1 MENIKI
7 CDLCG
12 FQTENSKIMSN
23 HKRWQHVMPKGSD
36 KYIDTCR
43 KISDSCK
50 EETITKVCICEK
62 CGSSFNQTLTKHQWD
77 TKKGIRRFCSSKCS
91 HARNHTDDTKRK
103 ISQSLIKPD
112 KICPFCGKSFHTKST
127 FCSKSCAMKN
137 RYASVNKASL
147 EYYRQQCAFTFA
159 LKDYPDEFDF
169 SLIESYGWY
178 SPINSDKP
186 NLFGV
191 SRDHMVSVKYGW
203 ENNIDPKIISH
214 PANCRLLLQSENVSK
229 SSNCSI
235 TYEELL
241 HRIEAWNKKYG
252 DVADK

>member
-1 MENIKI
+1 MVKTFSLQENNPGSNP
-7 CDLCG
+7 G
-12 FQTENSKIMSN
+12 F
-23 HKRWQHVMPKGSD
+23 
-36 KYIDTCR
+36 
-43 KISDSCK
+43 
-50 EETITKVCICEK
+50 
-62 CGSSFNQTLTKHQWD
+62 
-77 TKKGIRRFCSSKCS
+77 
-91 HARNHTDDTKRK
+91 
-103 ISQSLIKPD
+103 LI
-112 KICPFCGKSFHTKST
+112 
-127 FCSKSCAMKN
+127 AE
-137 RYASVNKASL
+137 KASS
-147 EYYRQQCAFTFA
+147 
-159 LKDYPDEFDF
+159 LKDYPEEFDF

-186 NLFGV
+186 NLSGV

-241 HRIEAWNKKYG
+241 QRIEAWNRKYG